1 MAPYKKL
8 ERSRTD
14 RMLGGV
20 AGGLATYF
28 DIDSSIV
35 RFLFI
40 LGVIVWG
47 TSIWVYVVLW
57 IILPG
62 TKHATPFFST
72 NPQQEPD
79 MDHNDVNFQDA
90 GTYQKEEYQQT
101 PKSEPEDPYKAY
113 QVKHKRRRENG
124 NLIAGAVL
132 ISFGIL
138 FLLTEYIPRIHFSD
152 LWPFVLIVAGGVLLR
167 NYFIN
172 NKKQQS

>member
-1 MAPYKKL
+1 MATYKKL

-20 AGGLATYF
+20 AGGLASYF
-28 DIDSSIV
+28 DMDSSIV

-47 TSIWVYVVLW
+47 TGIWVYVVLW
-57 IILPG
+57 IILPENKRS
-62 TKHATPFFST
+62 TEYFSA
-72 NPQQEPD
+72 NPQNEPTMEQD
-79 MDHNDVNFQDA
+79 DLNFKDA
-90 GTYQKEEYQQT
+90 GTYKKEYRETT
-101 PKSEPEDPYKAY
+101 PNSSDDPYKAY
-113 QVKHKRRRENG
+113 QEKHKRRRENG

-132 ISFGIL
+132 ISFGVL
-138 FLLTEYIPRIHFSD
+138 FLLSEYIPRVSFSD

>member
-1 MAPYKKL
+1 MAAYKKL

-47 TSIWVYVVLW
+47 TGIWVYIVLW
-57 IILPG
+57 IILPE
-62 TKHATPFFST
+62 TKPNFTHFNA
-72 NPQQEPD
+72 NPQNEPE
-79 MDHNDVNFQDA
+79 MEQNDVNFKDA
-90 GTYQKEEYQQT
+90 GTYQKSYT
-101 PKSEPEDPYKAY
+101 NASNPEPEDPYTAY
-113 QVKHKRRRENG
+113 QEKHKRRKENG
-124 NLIAGAVL
+124 NLLAGAVL
-132 ISFGIL
+132 IAFGVL
-138 FLLTEYIPRIHFSD
+138 FLLSHYIPRINFGD
-152 LWPFVLIVAGGVLLR
+152 LWPFVLIIAGVVLLR

-172 NKKQQS
+172 NKKQGS